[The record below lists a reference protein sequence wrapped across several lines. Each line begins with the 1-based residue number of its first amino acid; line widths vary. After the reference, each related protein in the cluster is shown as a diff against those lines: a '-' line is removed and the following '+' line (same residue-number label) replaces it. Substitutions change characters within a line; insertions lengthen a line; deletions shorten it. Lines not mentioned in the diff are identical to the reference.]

1 MLSGRPAGRYHG
13 GGCGRPAGL
22 DSLNRSECGI
32 SVKEYVLSVEALE
45 TLPAGTKPSK
55 VNDIA
60 PPITCGSEGRRK
72 SKRST
77 IFRERTRKGSH
88 QLEQHRL
95 ERFQTVTGNCLRG
108 SGANMGFPKRAD
120 SALKR
125 NDSRK
130 HLLCFSILHT

>member
-1 MLSGRPAGRYHG
+1 MMSGSYHAR
-13 GGCGRPAGL
+13 GCGRPSDL

-60 PPITCGSEGRRK
+60 PPIACGSEGRRK

-77 IFRERTRKGSH
+77 IFRERTRKGHH
-88 QLEQHRL
+88 QSNQHWNCFKGSIEKAA
-95 ERFQTVTGNCLRG
+95 ERRSETH
-108 SGANMGFPKRAD
+108 MGLPERVAT
-120 SALKR
+120 
-125 NDSRK
+125 
-130 HLLCFSILHT
+130 ILN